1 MSAVLP
7 EELETRI
14 RALREQEH
22 LLEGELAAL
31 RNEAPAEPAPNREAD
46 NDDAGTTTR
55 LPCRHDSDSNRP
67 RPRGRALRFLALL
80 AIAAALIVCVPRL
93 LTYLDSYES
102 TDDAQIDG
110 HIAPISSRINGTIVG
125 VYVGD
130 TEYVK
135 GGKLLVEI
143 DPRDEQA
150 IVDTARANLAQA
162 DAQLNAARADYNSA
176 SSRVDEARAADKK
189 AKKDAVRY
197 TSLAAQH
204 VVSQSDYDEKI
215 STAEVDD
222 ATVESAQ
229 AASNSAKTA
238 IALRQAGVKAAQAAL
253 DQALLGLE
261 YTKIVA
267 PTRGVIGKKTVEVGQ
282 RVQPGEQLLAIVSL
296 DDIWITANFKETQLR
311 KIRAGQR
318 VTIHVDATGGDYQG
332 YVEGLAGASGEK
344 YSLLPPENATGN
356 YVKVVQRLPV
366 RIRLLAGQDSEH
378 RLRPGMSAEPS
389 VWMR

>member
-1 MSAVLP
+1 VL
-7 EELETRI
+7 LV
-14 RALREQEH
+14 A
-22 LLEGELAAL
+22 
-31 RNEAPAEPAPNREAD
+31 
-46 NDDAGTTTR
+46 
-55 LPCRHDSDSNRP
+55 
-67 RPRGRALRFLALL
+67 
-80 AIAAALIVCVPRL
+80 AIASVVCVPRL
-93 LTYLDSYES
+93 LIYLDSYES

-110 HIAPISSRINGTIVG
+110 HIAPISSRINGNVVG
-125 VYVGD
+125 VYVRD
-130 TEYVK
+130 TEFVK
-135 GGKLLVEI
+135 AGKLLVEI

-162 DAQLNAARADYNSA
+162 TAQLNAASADYNAA
-176 SSRVDEARAADKK
+176 SSRVDEALAADNK
-189 AKKDAVRY
+189 AKKDADRY

-204 VVSQSDYDEKI
+204 VVSRSDYDEKV
-215 STAEVDD
+215 SAAEVDD
-222 ATVESAQ
+222 AAVESAQ
-229 AASNSAKTA
+229 AAANSAKTA
-238 IALRQAGVKAAQAAL
+238 IASRQAGVKAAKAAL

-296 DDIWITANFKETQLR
+296 EDIWITANFKETQLR
-311 KIRAGQR
+311 KIRTGQR
-318 VTIHVDATGGDYQG
+318 VTIHVDATGEDYQG

-366 RIRLLAGQDSEH
+366 RIRLSAGQDIDH

>member
-1 MSAVLP
+1 MSSVLP

-14 RALREQEH
+14 RALREQER
-22 LLEGELAAL
+22 LLEDELAAL
-31 RNEAPAEPAPNREAD
+31 RNEPTSEPGLNHDTA
-46 NDDAGTTTR
+46 TTER
-55 LPCRHDSDSNRP
+55 PPRKQGSDGHRRRP
-67 RPRGRALRFLALL
+67 FGRALRYLVLL
-80 AIAAALIVCVPRL
+80 VAAIALIVCVPRL
-93 LTYLDSYES
+93 LIYLDSYES

-110 HIAPISSRINGTIVG
+110 HIAPISSRINGNVVG
-125 VYVGD
+125 VYVRD
-130 TEYVK
+130 TEFVK
-135 GGKLLVEI
+135 AGKLLIEI

-162 DAQLNAARADYNSA
+162 TAQLNAANADYDAA
-176 SSRVDEARAADKK
+176 SSRVDEALATDNK
-189 AKKDAVRY
+189 AKKDADRY
-197 TSLAAQH
+197 TSLAAQQI
-204 VVSQSDYDEKI
+204 VSRSDYDEKV
-215 STAEVDD
+215 SAAEVDD
-222 ATVESAQ
+222 AAVESAQ
-229 AASNSAKTA
+229 AAANSAKTA
-238 IALRQAGVKAAQAAL
+238 IASRQAAVKAAKAAL

-267 PTRGVIGKKTVEVGQ
+267 PTRGVIGKKTVEIGQ

-311 KIRAGQR
+311 KIRTGQR
-318 VTIHVDATGGDYQG
+318 VTIHVDATGEDYQG

-366 RIRLLAGQDSEH
+366 RIRLSAGQDIDH